1 MSIHYED
8 FRNKYQIEEKIGRG
22 VYTEIYKVKNIESK
36 KLRAVKIIKL
46 NEVKE
51 DLENEIFENN
61 VEEELNEYIKRLA
74 NEIKN
79 MTICSFKN
87 INSLKYYESF
97 QTQNEFAII
106 LELCDC
112 SLTKYLKEK
121 NEGFNVEEIKQLLN
135 QLNNT
140 FKIMR
145 EKNIVHRDLKPDNI
159 LIKYV
164 TEDKKNYIAKI
175 CDYGISKL
183 EKYTKLKTHIGTH
196 VYMAPE
202 IMTEEDNYNYKCDLW
217 SLGIILYQLY
227 FKETPFKGKTEIAL
241 YKEIET
247 IGNKKLKTTGDKD
260 LDDLIN
266 KLLEKNPKK
275 RISWEEYFNHPFLF
289 NKIENGNELVPIRA
303 ELDNIPSQKITLLIP
318 PTSGPN
324 HPATVFFINNPNIN
338 HNSSQFNYKTKNI
351 TITQKKYMVLYKGYK
366 NESLCLTD
374 PLKYNGII
382 KTKISDNSNLIWK
395 LMKEEKMFSFLKTL
409 NKYQKYNHFPM
420 TRQLT
425 KKDNLYN
432 NYFSMKT
439 KFPNDYNYMPETYIL
454 PKDLL
459 IIKEKLKDLDL
470 NDKTNLWQ

>member
-1 MSIHYED
+1 
-8 FRNKYQIEEKIGRG
+8 
-22 VYTEIYKVKNIESK
+22 
-36 KLRAVKIIKL
+36 
-46 NEVKE
+46 
-51 DLENEIFENN
+51 
-61 VEEELNEYIKRLA
+61 
-74 NEIKN
+74 

-196 VYMAPE
+196 FYMAPE
-202 IMTEEDNYNYKCDLW
+202 IMAEEDNYNYKCDLW

-247 IGNKKLKTTGDKD
+247 IGKK
-260 LDDLIN
+260 N
-266 KLLEKNPKK
+266 
-275 RISWEEYFNHPFLF
+275 
-289 NKIENGNELVPIRA
+289 
-303 ELDNIPSQKITLLIP
+303 
-318 PTSGPN
+318 
-324 HPATVFFINNPNIN
+324 
-338 HNSSQFNYKTKNI
+338 
-351 TITQKKYMVLYKGYK
+351 
-366 NESLCLTD
+366 
-374 PLKYNGII
+374 
-382 KTKISDNSNLIWK
+382 
-395 LMKEEKMFSFLKTL
+395 
-409 NKYQKYNHFPM
+409 
-420 TRQLT
+420 
-425 KKDNLYN
+425 
-432 NYFSMKT
+432 
-439 KFPNDYNYMPETYIL
+439 
-454 PKDLL
+454 
-459 IIKEKLKDLDL
+459 
-470 NDKTNLWQ
+470 